1 MNNETLIDRLQHY
14 AETRPDH
21 LAFTFLADGETESG
35 TLTYSQLNQSVQR
48 VAAALEGVAK
58 PGDRA
63 LLLFDSS
70 LDFVKAFFGCL
81 YAGVVAVP
89 AYPPRYNRNLA
100 RVAAIM
106 HDCEPGVVLTTRAFA
121 QGMDDWRKGSETL
134 HNTDWLAVDEISEVA
149 VPAPR
154 QRASETSLAFLQYTS
169 GSTGAPKGVQV
180 SHRNIM
186 ANEAQIQQSLSQ
198 TSEEIMVSWLPLF
211 HDLGLIGVILNTVYL
226 GSRCIFMPPE
236 QFISAPMK
244 WLKAITKYRATV
256 SGGPNFAYEL
266 CSQKVSEA
274 ELRALDFSTWQVA
287 FNGAEPI
294 KAEVIRAFCKQFQP
308 CGFDEKAFWTC
319 YGMAETTLLV
329 TSHRRGVATRTTAV
343 DTASLSNNWVSPP
356 SPGFPS
362 QEFVSCG
369 APEREVEVVIVDV
382 ETLMECPNGK
392 VGEIWVQSD
401 SVAEGYWKKPEVN
414 QEIFQAFTSSGR
426 GPFLRTGDLGFL
438 DAEGELHV
446 TGRRKELII
455 INGQNYYPQDIERSV
470 QTAHPGFRPG
480 CGIAFSLVDGK
491 GNEQLT
497 VVQEVRKSLQD
508 NLDGGKL
515 FQHLTKVIMKDHG
528 LALKRLVLLEAGKIP
543 KTSSGKL
550 QRAICKDRLNQD
562 AIDYLMEID
571 VNSIHLRSSVAVAHE
586 TNQIRAWLIQWL
598 SSSLSLPALEIRLS
612 LPFYE
617 YDWDYNRGH
626 ALSRAVYRKF
636 AVNVDPLAF
645 WSFPTISNFSEW
657 LESNAQLG
665 NEVKSGFQLANE
677 LSRSMG
683 SQNFDEHPEAV
694 AWASRVSEMLAEC
707 ETAHRRKARI
717 LHELES
723 LVRSQWVQGAARVI
737 DRHSAFVSDLGMPP
751 SSLTEFKHYLS
762 SLLGHRLPA
771 TLFFDYPSINELAD
785 FLLKEWVQATHREE
799 AGSECELD
807 LASIEAMDL
816 DEQQA
821 LLGQLING

>member
-1 MNNETLIDRLQHY
+1 
-14 AETRPDH
+14 
-21 LAFTFLADGETESG
+21 
-35 TLTYSQLNQSVQR
+35 
-48 VAAALEGVAK
+48 
-58 PGDRA
+58 
-63 LLLFDSS
+63 
-70 LDFVKAFFGCL
+70 
-81 YAGVVAVP
+81 
-89 AYPPRYNRNLA
+89 
-100 RVAAIM
+100 
-106 HDCEPGVVLTTRAFA
+106 
-121 QGMDDWRKGSETL
+121 
-134 HNTDWLAVDEISEVA
+134 
-149 VPAPR
+149 
-154 QRASETSLAFLQYTS
+154 
-169 GSTGAPKGVQV
+169 
-180 SHRNIM
+180 
-186 ANEAQIQQSLSQ
+186 
-198 TSEEIMVSWLPLF
+198 
-211 HDLGLIGVILNTVYL
+211 
-226 GSRCIFMPPE
+226 
-236 QFISAPMK
+236 
-244 WLKAITKYRATV
+244 
-256 SGGPNFAYEL
+256 
-266 CSQKVSEA
+266 
-274 ELRALDFSTWQVA
+274 
-287 FNGAEPI
+287 
-294 KAEVIRAFCKQFQP
+294 
-308 CGFDEKAFWTC
+308 
-319 YGMAETTLLV
+319 TLLV

-626 ALSRAVYRKF
+626 ALSRAVY
-636 AVNVDPLAF
+636 
-645 WSFPTISNFSEW
+645 
-657 LESNAQLG
+657 
-665 NEVKSGFQLANE
+665 
-677 LSRSMG
+677 
-683 SQNFDEHPEAV
+683 
-694 AWASRVSEMLAEC
+694 
-707 ETAHRRKARI
+707 
-717 LHELES
+717 
-723 LVRSQWVQGAARVI
+723 
-737 DRHSAFVSDLGMPP
+737 
-751 SSLTEFKHYLS
+751 
-762 SLLGHRLPA
+762 
-771 TLFFDYPSINELAD
+771 
-785 FLLKEWVQATHREE
+785 
-799 AGSECELD
+799 
-807 LASIEAMDL
+807 
-816 DEQQA
+816 
-821 LLGQLING
+821 